1 MLPDYRKLKSDIFED
16 GFTFKINKY
25 SYDEYDEIKMHSH
38 DFIEIA
44 FVYIGK
50 GFHVVDGKEYAV
62 MRGDLYIINSDTFH
76 SFYPIDRENSGKLAV
91 YNCMFMPSFIENL
104 GLESGLLKKIIGVF
118 LYKSIFSDEIGYP
131 PDISLKGSAISEA
144 EAVFDKMFYEYTWKS
159 EGYIDLIK
167 LYLCELLVKIFRF
180 HKIQNT
186 QAYAMDYKLQL
197 INNAM
202 TYLKNNL
209 SNKLSLGEISQHVFL
224 SKSYFAF
231 IFKDIIG
238 ISVFDYIQKLRIEKA
253 CSLLLESRDK
263 ITEISKAVGYNDY
276 RFFNKTF
283 KKITGLTAME
293 YRERNRK

>member
-1 MLPDYRKLKSDIFED
+1 MLPDSCRLKSDFFED
-16 GFTFKINKY
+16 GSPFKINKY
-25 SYDEYDEIKMHSH
+25 SYDDYEALKMHSH

-44 FVYIGK
+44 FVYMGK
-50 GFHVVDGKEYAV
+50 GFHVVDGKEFDV
-62 MRGDLYIINSDTFH
+62 TKGDLYIINSDTSH

-91 YNCMFMPSFIENL
+91 YNCMFMTSFIENL
-104 GLESGLLKKIIGVF
+104 GLEPGLLKKIIGVF

-131 PDISLKGSAISEA
+131 PDISLKGSAINEV
-144 EAVFDKMFYEYTWKS
+144 EAVFDKMFYEYTWKP
-159 EGYIDLIK
+159 EGYIDLLK

-180 HKIQNT
+180 HKVQNMQT
-186 QAYAMDYKLQL
+186 YEVDYKFQL
-197 INNAM
+197 INNSM

-209 SNKLSLGEISQHVFL
+209 SSKLSLEEISQHVFL
-224 SKSYFAF
+224 SKSYFASV
-231 IFKDIIG
+231 FKDITG

-253 CSLLLESRDK
+253 CSILLESRDK

-293 YRERNRK
+293 YREKNRK